1 MGDWESIAP
10 AADAVA
16 EEIERQQEATADH
29 EELSEAEGAVYGLL
43 GATLGHSWSPRIHSD
58 LGTAPYG
65 LFAFPDAS
73 EAEAFVR
80 GGAWKGLNVTIP
92 YKRLA
97 AEAADVRTP
106 LVEGLGAAN
115 TLVRLPDGHVMA
127 ENTDVWGFEH
137 LLTSFCEKSVAGGV
151 EALRGRKALV
161 LGSGGA
167 HEAVRHVLEGA
178 GMEVVRVSRDPSRG
192 TPYEGLA
199 ERHGDAALLVN
210 TTPVGM
216 YPHCPAT
223 PLPEGELEGLRSLV
237 GVLDIVYNPRR
248 TQLLAEAERLG
259 IPCEGGLPMLVAQAF
274 RSSELW
280 QGRRLDPDL
289 IERIVGALHKER
301 GNVFFIGMPGCGKT
315 GAARRLARLTQRPFV
330 DLDDAFEMDHGE
342 TPAACIEREGE
353 ATFRAKESEVVRRYG
368 AGSGLVVA
376 CGGGVVTRE
385 ENYLPL
391 HQNGTIVMLDR
402 PLDQLARTNRPLT
415 AAKGVEALAAERLPL
430 YRSWADIEVACT
442 GSAEGDATLVKT
454 MLGL

>member
-1 MGDWESIAP
+1 MSSFIWYKHICNIYI
-10 AADAVA
+10 DA
-16 EEIERQQEATADH
+16 
-29 EELSEAEGAVYGLL
+29 L
-43 GATLGHSWSPRIHSD
+43 
-58 LGTAPYG
+58 
-65 LFAFPDAS
+65 
-73 EAEAFVR
+73 
-80 GGAWKGLNVTIP
+80 K
-92 YKRLA
+92 
-97 AEAADVRTP
+97 
-106 LVEGLGAAN
+106 
-115 TLVRLPDGHVMA
+115 
-127 ENTDVWGFEH
+127 
-137 LLTSFCEKSVAGGV
+137 
-151 EALRGRKALV
+151 GRKALV

-178 GMEVVRVSRDPSRG
+178 AMEVVRVSRDPSRG

-199 ERHGDAALLVN
+199 GRHGDAALVVN

-223 PLPEGELEGLRSLV
+223 PLPATALEGLRSLV

-248 TQLLAEAERLG
+248 TQLLADAERLA
-259 IPCEGGLPMLVAQAF
+259 IPCEGGLAMLVAQAY

-280 QGRRLDPDL
+280 QGRTLDRDL

-315 GAARRLARLTQRPFV
+315 GAARRLARMTQRPFV

-353 ATFRAKESEVVRRYG
+353 AAFRVKESEVVRRYG

-402 PLDQLARTNRPLT
+402 PLDQLARSNRPLT
-415 AAKGVEALAAERLPL
+415 AAKGVETLAAERLPL
-430 YRSWADIEVACT
+430 YRQWADIEVACT